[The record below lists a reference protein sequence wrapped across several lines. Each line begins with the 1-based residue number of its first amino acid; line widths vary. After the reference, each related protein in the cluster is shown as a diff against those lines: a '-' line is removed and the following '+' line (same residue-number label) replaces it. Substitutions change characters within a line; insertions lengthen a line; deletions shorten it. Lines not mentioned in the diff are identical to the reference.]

1 MSMRKIF
8 IIILLTGLFS
18 CENIFHENDTD
29 LSDLSHKNSMEEA
42 LNGMYNRLARLA
54 QGFYYTQ
61 IVNGDDIT
69 YIYYSNR
76 ISSTCD
82 NSWAVDDEGRFIFH
96 SSLDANPELS
106 WNYTYEEK
114 LLLIW
119 QYIYSTIISA
129 NNIIDQ
135 YETGKLEKR
144 FYACAGEAYFVRAYC
159 YFKLVRLFGEGPLVT
174 GVDVDYTLGCSGP
187 EDIYLAIEND
197 LMMAVKILPENNNSS
212 RIMYVT
218 PHRGTAKALLAEIYL
233 FMAGYPLKDD
243 SKYMQAARF
252 AGEVIDSAGFLGY
265 GLLSDYE
272 DVWSRLNNCNGESV
286 FSLFYDQVY
295 DLDYDW
301 PSPYSTTETLYL
313 NSDEWRTM
321 ITEVNFYNNF
331 PRSYRRDVTFMNRL
345 TGYHYEVDYD
355 ALFDPEYDPFEGLPF
370 KDSVFFDHYYDTIG
384 FGDNISFLKHYIQ
397 GRFPLGQ
404 NGCYGVINYKEK
416 VNDKNTSL
424 YIFRYPHVLLTFA
437 EAKARSGQLDA
448 SAYEAVNMVRR
459 RANKV
464 DIYSPSKYD
473 LSPGLSPEQFADS
486 VVQERAWEFCGEM
499 EGRWFDL
506 IRLEMAE
513 ELPELRHPKE
523 KGPPKYPVTKEDYYL
538 PIPEEAAI
546 WF

>member
-1 MSMRKIF
+1 MRKIF
-8 IIILLTGLFS
+8 IIILLSGLFS
-18 CENIFHENDTD
+18 CEKVFHESDSD

-76 ISSTCD
+76 ISFSCT
-82 NSWAVDDEGRFIFH
+82 NIYAVDDEGRFIF
-96 SSLDANPELS
+96 STGLDPNPELS
-106 WNYTYEEK
+106 WKYTYEEK

-119 QYIYSTIISA
+119 QYIYNTIISA

-135 YETGKLEKR
+135 YETGELENR
-144 FYACAGEAYFVRAYC
+144 LYACAGEAYFVRAYC
-159 YFKLVRLFGEGPLVT
+159 YFKLVRLFGKGPLVT
-174 GVDVDYTLGCSGP
+174 GVDVDYTLRCSGP
-187 EDIYLAIEND
+187 EDIYRVIEND
-197 LMMAVKILPENNNSS
+197 LMMAVKILPENTNGS

-218 PHRGTAKALLAEIYL
+218 PHRGTAKALLAEAYL

-243 SKYMQAARF
+243 SKYIQAARF
-252 AGEVIDSAGFLGY
+252 AGEVIDSAGFFGY
-265 GLLSDYE
+265 GLIADYE
-272 DVWSRLNNCNGESV
+272 EVWSRLNNYNEESV

-301 PSPYSTTETLYL
+301 PSQYSTTETLWL
-313 NSDEWRTM
+313 NWDEWKTM
-321 ITEVNFYNNF
+321 IVEVNFYNGF

-345 TGYHYEVDYD
+345 RGYHYELDYD
-355 ALFDPEYDPFEGLPF
+355 AMFDPEWDPSKGLPII
-370 KDSVFFDHYYDTIG
+370 DSVFFDHYYDTIG

-397 GRFPLGQ
+397 EDFPLGQ
-404 NGCYGVINYKEK
+404 NSCYKVINCKEN

-424 YIFRYPHVLLTFA
+424 YIFRYPHVLLTYA

-448 SAYEAVNMVRR
+448 SAYEALNMVRR

-464 DIYSPSKYD
+464 DVFSFSEYD
-473 LSPGLSPEQFADS
+473 LRPGLSTEQFADS

-506 IRLEMAE
+506 IRLEMVE
-513 ELPELRHPKE
+513 KLPELRHPNE
-523 KGPPKYPVTKEDYYL
+523 KSPPAYPVTREDYFL
-538 PIPEEAAI
+538 PVPEEAAV